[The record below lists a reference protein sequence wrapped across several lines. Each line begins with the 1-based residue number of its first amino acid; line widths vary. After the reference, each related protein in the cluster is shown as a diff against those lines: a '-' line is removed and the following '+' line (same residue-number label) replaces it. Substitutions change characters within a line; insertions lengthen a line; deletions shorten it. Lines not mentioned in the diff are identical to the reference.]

1 MYKKRLTINK
11 RAKNQILLLLLIAA
25 FLVVFGLITGGKLFR
40 SSNIL
45 SVSSSMIYLI
55 LGGYGM
61 MFVFGSGLIDLSIG
75 ANILMSA
82 AIGGFVGQKIGGVA
96 GILVFLV
103 VTIICAVFLGQISVQ
118 STLKLGIPAWI
129 AGLGSGLILES
140 LLNIWNQKAG
150 LPKISS
156 DMTLTF
162 LGRAPG
168 MYVLVIIAIVIAF
181 IIYNKTT
188 IGINLQAV
196 GGNSEVAGSMGIN
209 VRKTIIISTLIG
221 GVFVGLAAFFNM
233 ANTGFVNPQLN
244 LGSMNTIFRILAVV
258 LLADSLINTFTQPVA
273 IIYSS
278 ALIAVALNVFVLIT
292 GKTSTELNFFLGL
305 LVIVSGILS
314 HAKHKGVVK

>member
-1 MYKKRLTINK
+1 MDKKRLTINK
-11 RAKNQILLLLLIAA
+11 RVKNQLLLLLLIAA
-25 FLVVFGLITGGKLFR
+25 FLIIFGLVTRGKLFR
-40 SSNIL
+40 MSNVL
-45 SVSSSMIYLI
+45 SISASMIYLI

-82 AIGGFVGQKIGGVA
+82 AIGGFVGQKVGGVP
-96 GILVFLV
+96 GLILFLI
-103 VTIICAVFLGQISVQ
+103 VTIISAVILGQISVQ
-118 STLKLGIPAWI
+118 STLKLNIPAWI

-140 LLNIWNQKAG
+140 LLNIWNQGAG

-156 DMTLTF
+156 DKILTF
-162 LGRAPG
+162 LGKAPG
-168 MYVLVIIAIVIAF
+168 MYILVAIAIIIAF
-181 IIYNKTT
+181 IVYNKTT

-196 GGNSEVAGSMGIN
+196 GGNSDVSGNMGIN

-221 GVFVGLAAFFNM
+221 GAFVGLAAFFNM

-258 LLADSLINTFTQPVA
+258 LLSDSLINIFTQPVA

-278 ALIAVALNVFVLIT
+278 SLIAIALNVFVLIT